1 MGDMPLV
8 ALASVVAAAA
18 LLVSPAP
25 VTPGASTFT
34 TSHVPSYAPPPVD
47 AKADYQLGGNYSLP
61 HGVRVVSRDRL
72 AAPAAS
78 AYTLCYVNAFQTQ
91 PGQLRWWK
99 AHHPRVLLRVHGQL
113 RHDPGWPG
121 EVLLDTSTAAKRQEI
136 TRVLGRWI
144 DRCAKDG
151 FRAVEPDNL
160 DSFSRSKGRLTRNDN
175 LLLATQL
182 ATRAHQAG
190 LAIAQ
195 KNMAGLTRD
204 RRQRIGFDFA
214 VAEECSRWNECGSY
228 RAAYGRH
235 VIEIEYSD
243 NGRRWFTRACRDHGG
258 RWSIIYRD
266 RNLVTP
272 SHAAYV
278 YDSC

>member
-8 ALASVVAAAA
+8 ALASRAAAAA
-18 LLVSPAP
+18 LVVVPAQSAAP
-25 VTPGASTFT
+25 
-34 TSHVPSYAPPPVD
+34 HLPPPVNV
-47 AKADYQLGGNYSLP
+47 KADYQLGGGYALP
-61 HGVRVVSRDRL
+61 QDVRVVSRDRL
-72 AAPAAS
+72 ASAAS
-78 AYTLCYVNAFQTQ
+78 SAYSICYVNAFQTQ

-99 AHHPRVLLRVHGQL
+99 EHHPRALLRVNGQL
-113 RHDPGWPG
+113 RHDPGWPD
-121 EVLLDTSTAAKRQEI
+121 EVLLDTSTVAKRAEI
-136 TRVLGRWI
+136 ARVMGHWI
-144 DRCAKDG
+144 DRCGKDG
-151 FRAVEPDNL
+151 FDAVEPDNL
-160 DSFSRSKGRLTRNDN
+160 DSFSRSKGRLTHGDN
-175 LLLATQL
+175 LVMAARL

-195 KNMAGLTRD
+195 KNLAGLSRG
-204 RRQRIGFDFA
+204 RRLKVGFDFA

-243 NGRRWFTRACRDHGG
+243 NGHQWFTRACNDHGR

-272 SHAAYV
+272 SHQAYR
-278 YDSC
+278 YEAC